1 MRDAGESGVSPTWGS
16 PEWAA
21 RREVEV
27 LKLLCD
33 GNVAK
38 MQKLWLRKQR
48 SVTSCSRQPAG
59 AQPRPSQSR
68 AAGQKLE
75 PAAQPKQR
83 TPAQAARR
91 ERSLKQLRQKHLASR
106 LWCCVRFAVRL
117 QAWRVRATTHGVPW
131 RCCESGHR
139 PPAGGPALF
148 GDDGRFWSV
157 CGGYRQVSQH
167 RLARKVLPKSFLV
180 ARPMTA
186 ATDATTPA
194 FYFGRTAPMQ
204 PAIPPASAQ
213 RLPAAHTLPAP
224 PPASLLAAPAP
235 PGQQRLDSEQL
246 AAAARA
252 NLDESE
258 LQDHRGSKRDA
269 TARTPPPKSNPSHL
283 RLANQLQPPPACLKK
298 SRGGAACN
306 AALAA
311 AAPPPAAAA
320 APQQLHTAT
329 TYAAAALAAANP
341 PEHPG

>member
-1 MRDAGESGVSPTWGS
+1 MRDAGESGVSPTWSS

-48 SVTSCSRQPAG
+48 SVASCSRQPAG

-106 LWCCVRFAVRL
+106 LWCCVRVAVRL
-117 QAWRVRATTHGVPW
+117 QAWRVRATSIGVPL
-131 RCCESGHR
+131 RCCESRHR
-139 PPAGGPALF
+139 PPADGPALF

-157 CGGYRQVSQH
+157 CGGYRRVSQH

-180 ARPMTA
+180 ARPVTA
-186 ATDATTPA
+186 ATEADHPLLVPHR
-194 FYFGRTAPMQ
+194 GGGGGELG
-204 PAIPPASAQ
+204 S
-213 RLPAAHTLPAP
+213 RLELK
-224 PPASLLAAPAP
+224 
-235 PGQQRLDSEQL
+235 RLSRERHL
-246 AAAARA
+246 TRFAARA
-252 NLDESE
+252 LGNSGNEHIGL
-258 LQDHRGSKRDA
+258 KR
-269 TARTPPPKSNPSHL
+269 P
-283 RLANQLQPPPACLKK
+283 
-298 SRGGAACN
+298 
-306 AALAA
+306 
-311 AAPPPAAAA
+311 
-320 APQQLHTAT
+320 
-329 TYAAAALAAANP
+329 
-341 PEHPG
+341 